1 MPLKVNSD
9 LCNGCGL
16 CEEICPL
23 DAIRLDENRRPYLKY
38 DECWYCGSCE
48 VDCPRGAIKVELPY
62 LIR

>member
-1 MPLKVNSD
+1 VGLKVD
-9 LCNGCGL
+9 RELCNGCGL

-23 DAIRLDENRRPYLKY
+23 DAIRLDCEGKPYLKY

-48 VDCPRGAIKVELPY
+48 VECPKGALKMELPY